1 MAAKVTRVLRR
12 EGVVAGS
19 RQVAAEAVHRLRTTA
34 RLRRVP
40 LVDYRPVTRLVVPH
54 TEIRAPRFRTIDA
67 HNHLGREF
75 GGNWIARPVREL
87 LDMLDEVH
95 VDMLVDLDGGWGE
108 AILER
113 HLDHFKAAAPER
125 FQVFGGVDWSQW
137 PAQGDGFGEW
147 AARRL
152 EAQARRGAQGLK
164 VWKSLG
170 LTARDQHGTL
180 VPVNDPRLDALWAT
194 AGQLHLPVIMHVADP
209 VAFFEPVDG
218 TNERF
223 EALAQHPDWARWRR
237 GVPAFNV
244 LIEQFADLVLR
255 HPSTTFIGAHVGCY
269 AENLGWVSRLLERAP
284 NLTVDISARVAEL
297 GRQPHAARRFCLQHA
312 DRILFGVDEIPRTD
326 IYRLYYRF
334 LESEDDYFD
343 YDPEGRPLNG
353 RWKVYGLNLP
363 DDVLRAVYYENARR
377 VLAPG

>member
-1 MAAKVTRVLRR
+1 MRLLRR
-12 EGVVAGS
+12 EGIVAGS
-19 RQVAAEAVHRLRTTA
+19 RHAAAEAVNRLRAAA
-34 RLRRVP
+34 RVRRMR
-40 LVDYRPVTRLVVPH
+40 LADYRPVSQLVVPVS
-54 TEIRAPRFRTIDA
+54 EITVPRHRVVDA

-108 AILER
+108 AILEQ

-137 PAQGDGFGEW
+137 PAQGDRFGEW

-152 EAQARRGAQGLK
+152 EAQVRRGAQGLK

-170 LTARDQHGTL
+170 LTARDQHGAL
-180 VPVNDPRLDALWAT
+180 VAVNDPRLDALWAT
-194 AGQLHLPVIMHVADP
+194 AGQLGVPVLMHIADP
-209 VAFFEPVDG
+209 VAFFEPVDR

-223 EALAQHPDWARWRR
+223 ETLARHPEWSHRRR
-237 GVPAFNV
+237 GAPPFSV

-255 HPSTTFIGAHVGCY
+255 HPGTTFIGAHVGCY
-269 AENLGWVSRLLERAP
+269 AENLGWVSQLLERAP
-284 NLTVDISARVAEL
+284 NLYVDISARLAEL
-297 GRQPHAARRFCLQHA
+297 GRQPHTARRFCLQHR
-312 DRILFGVDEIPRTD
+312 DRILFGVDEIPRRD

-343 YDPEGRPLNG
+343 YDPEGRPLSG